1 MWGSNWFGKTKPK
14 GVILSSLSQ
23 DRLLFTAIQLSES
36 GSDSDV
42 GSGGIRPK
50 QPRMLQENTRMGME
64 NEESMMSY
72 EADGGEASHGLED
85 SNIR

>member
-1 MWGSNWFGKTKPK
+1 ML
-14 GVILSSLSQ
+14 ILSSLSQ
-23 DRLLFTAIQLSES
+23 DFSLFIAIQLSES

-72 EADGGEASHGLED
+72 EGDGGEASHGLED